1 MILNF
6 SIRSERAKKVFGY
19 TGSALWLLIIPIKLS
34 RLLTIKIFEALSNN
48 LPSFLGA
55 AGLFLILLST
65 KGKLSKLTVVQ
76 SALTAISVSII
87 VEAIQLIPRPGI
99 LAYMHYTFD
108 YIDILFGITGV
119 VISYLI
125 IVLLHSKNILKN

>member
-6 SIRSERAKKVFGY
+6 SIRSGRTKKVLGY
-19 TGSALWLLIIPIKLS
+19 TGSAFWLLIIPSKLN
-34 RLLTIKIFEALSNN
+34 RYFGLNIFEALNDN

-65 KGKLSKLTVVQ
+65 RGKLSNLTVVH
-76 SALTAISVSII
+76 SALLAISVSVI

-99 LAYMHYTFD
+99 LAYVHYTFD
-108 YIDILFGITGV
+108 YLDILFSIIGV
-119 VISYLI
+119 AVSYFTT
-125 IVLLHSKNILKN
+125 VLLYSKNILKN